1 MPRHIKLILVL
12 MLTLLASTVQAD
24 VSFETILTEKMESP
38 VLDLTA
44 DSDQDLVFLL
54 TPNAVLFYSPGEK
67 AVVDRIPLS
76 ETFDRIT
83 VLDGDRLV
91 LSTDDPSRMTILRYD
106 RIYSIDT
113 TGRAFKGPEDAKV
126 TLVVF
131 DDYQCPYCARLERFI
146 EQVLTQFPN
155 EGKYVI
161 KQFPLSSHAFAH
173 QAAMAALAA
182 GKQGKFWEF
191 HSRLLANHDQV
202 NEQKIVD
209 IAGELGLDMDQFN
222 KDRQLES
229 SRQRI
234 REDIENGKRI
244 GVTGTP
250 AAFINGKR
258 IRNRELGTLPQLI
271 IRELDDQ

>member
-83 VLDGDRLV
+83 VLDRDRLV

-155 EGKYVI
+155 EVKYVI